1 MLASFNHDILF
12 VLNNLSH
19 SSLFAGDLAVF
30 FAEWFP
36 FLVIGSVII
45 YELFAQD
52 KDHEIVPSIVR
63 TLLPSLLAWFV
74 AVLIKFV
81 YPMGRPFAGNLD
93 ISPLITVPD
102 PFGSFPSAHAMVF
115 GALAGAM
122 LGNRFHAW
130 KWYFLSAIIIA
141 LGRIAVG
148 VHWPTDVIVGLA
160 LGFLLGFLVARPLQM
175 MKKNPKKD

>member
-1 MLASFNHDILF
+1 MLASLNHDILF
-12 VLNNLSH
+12 AISAVVHWNPLLE
-19 SSLFAGDLAVF
+19 DLAVF

-36 FLVIGSVII
+36 FLVIGSVIV

-63 TLLPSLLAWFV
+63 TLLPSLIAWF
-74 AVLIKFV
+74 AASLIKFTH
-81 YPMGRPFAGNLD
+81 PAGRPFAGNLD
-93 ISPLITVPD
+93 ITPLVTVPD

-130 KWYFLSAIIIA
+130 RWYLLSAVIIA
-141 LGRIAVG
+141 VARVAVG
-148 VHWPTDVIVGLA
+148 VHFPTDVIVGLA
-160 LGFLLGFLVARPLQM
+160 VGFLLGFLIARPLQM
-175 MKKNPKKD
+175 MKKEPKKD